1 MYIYI
6 CICIYM
12 YMYIYVYVYI
22 HVCVGV
28 CVCTI
33 WKDVKPPFCRF
44 LFFFLSLRWI
54 AGEWRLPVTYG
65 CDHLLFR
72 VCFHSYL
79 IICNQRVWMA
89 QGPSREPHQQR
100 FWFYTVVAIWD
111 FLWHRFPR
119 YLHGILLSW
128 RRAKPRTLR
137 RLFYF
142 GDFVYDW
149 FGFFGPMSFY
159 LFAIFIL
166 EISFRYFRSLFLI
179 QLHVKGFS
187 SRRIDIKI
195 KFYLVWFPWR
205 LRHGAM

>member
-1 MYIYI
+1 M
-6 CICIYM
+6 
-12 YMYIYVYVYI
+12 
-22 HVCVGV
+22 

-33 WKDVKPPFCRF
+33 WKDVKPCFCRF
-44 LFFFLSLRWI
+44 LSFFLSLRWI
-54 AGEWRLPVTYG
+54 AGEWSRPAELHLTKLSAVSWGYHWRLPVTYLLG

-89 QGPSREPHQQR
+89 KGLSREPHQQR

-142 GDFVYDW
+142 GDFVYMTGLAFSDEL
-149 FGFFGPMSFY
+149 
-159 LFAIFIL
+159 LFIRNFHPRDL
-166 EISFRYFRSLFLI
+166 L
-179 QLHVKGFS
+179 
-187 SRRIDIKI
+187 
-195 KFYLVWFPWR
+195 
-205 LRHGAM
+205 